1 MKSQCNWL
9 IYDDVRLSVSKVFGP
24 AMITG
29 SSRQSHQYSSTC
41 VVCEFQ
47 GQLEIKLWLCLR
59 AIVELV
65 LMSCGSYGMGKNFA
79 DWVWIQHGLKSCVM
93 IDDFFGWYVSMIWW
107 AHLEPM
113 VFHFVCV
120 DLWGELLYFCGQL
133 LPVWSVAVD
142 DLLTIR
148 RRFPYVVRQL
158 LFTGLLGN
166 LQSVQFILQ
175 GLSKYK
181 KVNGVGNKVKEDGQW
196 TETRFMFVGNHRIW
210 QIWEKCKRWQR

>member
-1 MKSQCNWL
+1 
-9 IYDDVRLSVSKVFGP
+9 
-24 AMITG
+24 
-29 SSRQSHQYSSTC
+29 
-41 VVCEFQ
+41 
-47 GQLEIKLWLCLR
+47 
-59 AIVELV
+59 
-65 LMSCGSYGMGKNFA
+65 
-79 DWVWIQHGLKSCVM
+79 M

-148 RRFPYVVRQL
+148 RRFPNVVRQL

-196 TETRFMFVGNHRIW
+196 TEGRNILELYSPHFVKGQKVTQN
-210 QIWEKCKRWQR
+210 KVTSSLKFNGTSL